1 MLTIDQLSISFD
13 TNDTVVHAVKD
24 LSFNVKKGA
33 SFGIAGESGSGK
45 TQTMLSIMGLLETN
59 AKVSGSIQFN
69 GQNLLQLSPQ
79 EMNLLRSQQIS
90 IIFQDPMT
98 ALNPFLTIQ
107 SQLIEVL
114 IYHKHYSKK
123 QAIKRSIE
131 LLNRVQ
137 LSDSIMTCYP
147 HELSGGMKQ
156 RVAIAMALLCEPQ
169 LLIAD
174 EATTAL
180 DVIVQSEIL
189 TLLKD
194 LKSSF
199 NMTLI
204 MITHD
209 LAVISQCCDEVMLMK
224 DGQLQEIGSV
234 NTLFS
239 RPSHPYTKTLIDAVP
254 KLNLTKNPPLSSAD
268 TMCYSTIL
276 SIKDISVNYN
286 TSLGFFSKQQAVH
299 AVKSI
304 SFNVFEGEVLGIVG
318 ESGCGK
324 STLARAIMGL
334 IPLSKGDILFQNQSI
349 LNLSLSKAYKK
360 HVQLIFQNPL
370 ASLNPR
376 MTIGDIIAEPLLV
389 FNPNLSRKERLNKV
403 VQCLKDVGLDASMIN
418 RYPHEFSGGQCQ
430 RISIARA
437 LISTPKL
444 LICDEPVSALDVT
457 IQSQI
462 LDLLATLKQK
472 YQLTILFISHDLSVV
487 QHISDHVMVMHQG
500 HIIEYGDTH
509 QIFTSPKHDYTKQ
522 LLDAVP
528 VIKFSNM
535 SF

>member
-1 MLTIDQLSISFD
+1 
-13 TNDTVVHAVKD
+13 
-24 LSFNVKKGA
+24 
-33 SFGIAGESGSGK
+33 
-45 TQTMLSIMGLLETN
+45 
-59 AKVSGSIQFN
+59 
-69 GQNLLQLSPQ
+69 
-79 EMNLLRSQQIS
+79 
-90 IIFQDPMT
+90 
-98 ALNPFLTIQ
+98 
-107 SQLIEVL
+107 
-114 IYHKHYSKK
+114 
-123 QAIKRSIE
+123 
-131 LLNRVQ
+131 
-137 LSDSIMTCYP
+137 
-147 HELSGGMKQ
+147 
-156 RVAIAMALLCEPQ
+156 
-169 LLIAD
+169 
-174 EATTAL
+174 
-180 DVIVQSEIL
+180 
-189 TLLKD
+189 
-194 LKSSF
+194 
-199 NMTLI
+199 
-204 MITHD
+204 
-209 LAVISQCCDEVMLMK
+209 MK

-268 TMCYSTIL
+268 TICYSTIL
-276 SIKDISVNYN
+276 STKDVSVSYN
-286 TSLGFFSKQQAVH
+286 TSIGFFSKQQAVH
-299 AVKSI
+299 AVNSI

-324 STLARAIMGL
+324 STLARSIMGL

-349 LNLSLSKAYKK
+349 LDLSLSKDYKK

-403 VQCLKDVGLDASMIN
+403 VQCLKDVGLDAPMIN

-487 QHISDHVMVMHQG
+487 QHISDHVMV
-500 HIIEYGDTH
+500 
-509 QIFTSPKHDYTKQ
+509 
-522 LLDAVP
+522 
-528 VIKFSNM
+528 
-535 SF
+535 